1 MARSRFGAVAVD
13 MGASSARFATGRLDK
28 GKITYEVVEQLTHGP
43 VEGKWDHDLLNGLCH
58 RAVEHALANF
68 EKATVGIDTW
78 GVDHGF
84 LNTSGKL
91 VQPPVAYRDESHTR
105 AFDAMVG
112 HRKRLFELTGIQ
124 HQPFNTIYQLSA
136 RRCEHPDWPETARWQ
151 LLPDLFG
158 HDLSKRLHYEYTQ
171 CSTSQLM
178 GLDGKWSEEA
188 FAIAGWPVPL
198 QQPKLPGRIVGPIV
212 PGVDLASV
220 ASHDTASAV
229 CGLGTMGEE
238 DVFLNIGTWTL
249 LGTVI
254 DKPLVSATA
263 ESGGWTNERTH
274 DGRVRFLKN
283 IPGFYIIN
291 RLHDEIGIEEPI
303 PEWLAMADF
312 GFEGRFDYLD
322 RELYNPE
329 SMSVE
334 VLERAT
340 KTPTRKEH
348 WAAMSLRSLA
358 EAMLDQP
365 SALGELVGRQFS
377 RIRVAGGG
385 SQNPFLCQTLADGTG
400 LQVVAGPVEATVL
413 GNLGVQMV
421 AAGEISAD
429 ELAGVL
435 DASSETRTYEPGARL

>member
-1 MARSRFGAVAVD
+1 
-13 MGASSARFATGRLDK
+13 
-28 GKITYEVVEQLTHGP
+28 
-43 VEGKWDHDLLNGLCH
+43 
-58 RAVEHALANF
+58 
-68 EKATVGIDTW
+68 
-78 GVDHGF
+78 
-84 LNTSGKL
+84 
-91 VQPPVAYRDESHTR
+91 
-105 AFDAMVG
+105 
-112 HRKRLFELTGIQ
+112 
-124 HQPFNTIYQLSA
+124 
-136 RRCEHPDWPETARWQ
+136 
-151 LLPDLFG
+151 
-158 HDLSKRLHYEYTQ
+158 
-171 CSTSQLM
+171 
-178 GLDGKWSEEA
+178 
-188 FAIAGWPVPL
+188 
-198 QQPKLPGRIVGPIV
+198 
-212 PGVDLASV
+212 
-220 ASHDTASAV
+220 
-229 CGLGTMGEE
+229 
-238 DVFLNIGTWTL
+238 
-249 LGTVI
+249 
-254 DKPLVSATA
+254 
-263 ESGGWTNERTH
+263 
-274 DGRVRFLKN
+274 VRFLKN

-429 ELAGVL
+429 ELAGLL